1 MMGLSQMGRLSE
13 EMNNRHGDKVKVIGS
28 VRIEGEN
35 MAGKMEK
42 ALRDVQGNKE
52 KVDVI
57 LIGGPVNSLVT
68 HGKAVERGLGE
79 EREVKVKQKDNVEEE
94 NGG

>member
-1 MMGLSQMGRLSE
+1 MCE
-13 EMNNRHGDKVKVIGS
+13 
-28 VRIEGEN
+28 IEGEN
-35 MAGKMEK
+35 IAGKMKCDK

-57 LIGGPVNSLVT
+57 LIGGPMNRLVT
-68 HGKAVERGLGE
+68 HGKAVERGLGG

-94 NGG
+94 KWRVTYYMTRAGHRSL